1 MATEAKPLTYEFIKG
16 FISDNPILALMLGL
30 CPALAVTTSAK
41 YAVGMAGAATFVL
54 LGSNFI
60 VSLLRPVIPKK
71 VRIPVFI
78 VTIATFVTIV
88 DLTMNAFFPPIH
100 AALGIFIPLIVVNC
114 VILGRAEAFASRN
127 PVMNSVVDALGM
139 GIGFGIILVVLA
151 SIREVLGSLS
161 WFGIPL
167 VDKETA
173 KECRFLIMIFPPGA
187 FLGLG
192 LLMGLSNRIFRK
204 G

>member
-1 MATEAKPLTYEFIKG
+1 MKPFT
-16 FISDNPILALMLGL
+16 
-30 CPALAVTTSAK
+30 
-41 YAVGMAGAATFVL
+41 
-54 LGSNFI
+54 
-60 VSLLRPVIPKK
+60 PKM

-88 DLTMNAFFPPIH
+88 DLTMNAFFPPLH

-127 PVMNSVVDALGM
+127 PVLNSVVDALGM
-139 GIGFGIILVVLA
+139 GIGFGIILLILA

-161 WFGIPL
+161 WFGMPL
-167 VDKETA
+167 MNEEAA
-173 KECRFLIMIFPPGA
+173 KDYKFLIMILPPGA
-187 FLGLG
+187 FQCLG